1 VGQQWRLLYSKRGN
15 MAGYPTILITGA
27 AGNLG
32 GLLANHLKDRDLHL
46 LTHTK
51 EVSKELKNRSNIQIF
66 KADLGQKE
74 TLGPAMKGVHAI
86 VHFAGVLF
94 KANPEKFLPIT
105 NTLYFNNLLDAAIEE
120 GVKRVILISFPHVE
134 GETTPQ
140 NPATG
145 RLDGNPISVHAAT
158 RLQEEKDLFR
168 KCSEAGIESISLRI
182 GMVYGK
188 GILMID
194 TAEWFGKHHILGIW
208 KKPTYIHL
216 ISKDDFLAA
225 TTAAIDKEDASG
237 IYHIGDEGVQTL
249 QEFLDKAARYK
260 HYRKPW
266 RMPLWMVMTAARSFE
281 LISLLFNTR
290 SPLTK
295 DFVII
300 GQVSYYGDTTRMKN
314 ELLPEL
320 KYKTF
325 EDGLETF

>member
-1 VGQQWRLLYSKRGN
+1 MKNEKN
-15 MAGYPTILITGA
+15 MNNTILITGA

-32 GLLANHLKDRDLHL
+32 GLLANCLKDRNLHL
-46 LTHTK
+46 LTHKK
-51 EVSKELKNRSNIQIF
+51 EVSEELKNCSNIKIF
-66 KADLGQKE
+66 KADLAQKE
-74 TLGPAMKGVHAI
+74 TLYSALKGVNTI

-94 KANPEKFLPIT
+94 KAQPEKFLPIT
-105 NTLYFNNLLDAAIEE
+105 NTLYFSNLLDVAIEQK
-120 GVKRVILISFPHVE
+120 VQRIILISFPHVE

-145 RLDGNPISVHAAT
+145 RLDGKPVSVHAIT
-158 RLQEEKDLFR
+158 RLQEEKDLFHR
-168 KCSEAGIESISLRI
+168 CSEANIEAVSLRV

-194 TAEWFGKHHILGIW
+194 TAKWFSKHFLMGIW
-208 KKPTYIHL
+208 KKPTFIHL
-216 ISKDDFLAA
+216 ISKDDFLSA
-225 TTAAIDKEDASG
+225 TTAAIDKENASG

-249 QEFLDKAARYK
+249 QEFLDKIAEYK

-266 RMPLWMVMTAARSFE
+266 RMPNWLIMTAAQGFE
-281 LISLLFNTR
+281 LFSALFGTR

-295 DFVII
+295 DFVRI
-300 GQVSYYGDTTRMKN
+300 GQVSYYGDTTRMRK
-314 ELLPEL
+314 ELLPKL

>member
-1 VGQQWRLLYSKRGN
+1 MN
-15 MAGYPTILITGA
+15 NPTILITGA

-32 GLLANHLKDRDLHL
+32 GLLANFLQDRDLYL
-46 LTHTK
+46 LIHK
-51 EVSKELKNRSNIQIF
+51 KDVGEKLKNRPNIKIF
-66 KADLGQKE
+66 KVDLARKE
-74 TLGPAMKGVHAI
+74 TLYPAMKGVNTV

-94 KANPEKFLPIT
+94 KARPDKFLPIT
-105 NTLYFNNLLDAAIEE
+105 NTLYFNNLLDVAIEQ
-120 GVKRVILISFPHVE
+120 RVQRIILISFPHVE

-145 RLDGNPISVHAAT
+145 RLDGNPISIHAIT

-168 KCSEAGIESISLRI
+168 KCSEANIEAVSLRV

-188 GILMID
+188 GVLMID
-194 TAEWFGKHHILGIW
+194 TAEWFGKHYLLGIW

-225 TTAAIDKEDASG
+225 TTAAIDKENVKG

-249 QEFLDKAARYK
+249 QEFLEKVARYK
-260 HYRKPW
+260 GYHKPW
-266 RMPLWMVMTAARSFE
+266 RMPDWLIMTAAQGFE
-281 LISLLFNTR
+281 LFSALFNTR

-295 DFVII
+295 DFVTI
-300 GQVSYYGDTTRMKN
+300 GQVSYYGDTKRMRN

-325 EDGLETF
+325 ENGFEIF